1 MNKEISPVIV
11 QAIELMKRI
20 NEGLEIEILSGM
32 KRTEPSEHYPIGQ
45 LGVSTKMSIFGI
57 EKQMFLGYQLCED
70 MLTPNGH
77 FIAEE
82 IFMMTFGDDLRKLL
96 ENKENE

>member
-1 MNKEISPVIV
+1 MNKEISPVIT
-11 QAIELMKRI
+11 QAIGLMKKI

-32 KRTEPSEHYPIGQ
+32 KRTEPSEHYPVGQ

-57 EKQMFLGYQLCED
+57 EKQVFLGYQLCED
-70 MLTPNGH
+70 MLIPNGY

-82 IFMMTFGDDLRKLL
+82 IFMMTFADDIKKLS
-96 ENKENE
+96 EKKEI